1 MLSSLFNL
9 FCLVLGTHFGQ
20 DLLHRKSEV
29 KAIITDVINNM
40 SGEEDEEEEEEE
52 EEKEEEKEAEDADG
66 GSDEDNDDDGDKND
80 S

>member
-1 MLSSLFNL
+1 M
-9 FCLVLGTHFGQ
+9 VLGTHFGQ

-40 SGEEDEEEEEEE
+40 SGEEDEDEED
-52 EEKEEEKEAEDADG
+52 KEAEEADG
-66 GSDEDNDDDGDKND
+66 GSEEDNNEDGDKND